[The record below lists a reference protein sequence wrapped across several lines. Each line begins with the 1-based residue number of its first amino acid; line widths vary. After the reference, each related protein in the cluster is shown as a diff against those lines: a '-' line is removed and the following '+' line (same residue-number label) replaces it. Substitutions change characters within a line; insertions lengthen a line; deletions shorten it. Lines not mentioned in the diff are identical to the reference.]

1 MYRPV
6 QLVSRPAERALK
18 RVYVEITNICNLR
31 CSFCPGTRREKRY
44 LPPEEFRVLAERLRP
59 YTAYLYLHVMGEPL
73 LHPQLEELLH
83 ISWEMGFK
91 ICLTTNGVLLPDRQ
105 ALLLS
110 GPPLHKVSVSL
121 HSMEGNG
128 AGELGGYLS
137 GAWEYAVQAARRG
150 TICALRLWN
159 IGGADRRNGEI
170 LDFLAEKLGERPL
183 SLPQPRKGSWKL
195 GERLYLEQAEKFE
208 WPDLARPEGRRQ
220 GPGSAWA
227 CGTRRRC
234 CATAP
239 WSPAV
244 WTTRGT
250 SLWGIFWS
258 RILRKFW
265 TARGPEPSMTASPRA
280 GPARNCAAGAD
291 LPSGL
296 RRRRR
301 VCRSSRK
308 N

>member
-6 QLVSRPAERALK
+6 QLVSRPAERTLK

-59 YTAYLYLHVMGEPL
+59 YASYLYLHVMGEPL
-73 LHPQLEELLH
+73 LHPQLGELLH

-121 HSMEGNG
+121 HCMEGNG
-128 AGELGGYLS
+128 AGELGGYLR
-137 GAWEYAVQAARRG
+137 GAWEYAVQASRRG

-170 LDFLAEKLGERPL
+170 LDFLAEKLGAHPL

-208 WPDLARPEGRRQ
+208 WPDLGRPEGPVRFCLGLRDQ
-220 GPGSAWA
+220 AAVLCDGAVVP
-227 CGTRRRC
+227 C
-234 CATAP
+234 CLDHEGDIPLGNLLEQDFAE
-239 WSPAV
+239 
-244 WTTRGT
+244 
-250 SLWGIFWS
+250 
-258 RILRKFW
+258 ILD
-265 TARGPEPSMTASPRA
+265 SPRA
-280 GPARNCAAGAD
+280 RAVYDGFSQGK
-291 LPSGL
+291 PSEEL
-296 RRRRR
+296 CRRCGFAQRFA
-301 VCRSSRK
+301 
-308 N
+308 